1 MTKRVQWGI
10 LSTASIGERRVLPA
24 MLHSEYA
31 ELAAIASRSLD
42 TAKAMAAKFSI
53 PKAYGSYDELLNDP
67 EIEAIYNP
75 LPNHLHVEWS
85 VRAASHGKHVLCE
98 KPISRDV
105 AEARRLRE
113 AADNFHVKIGEAFMV
128 RTHPQWLRTAELVRT
143 GRIGKVRSVL
153 GFFSYFNVD
162 PKNVRNI
169 AEHAG
174 GALMDI
180 GCYPIKT
187 SRFVLGEEPVRVFAS
202 IERDPNFKTDRLSSA
217 ILEFPSAQSIFT
229 CSTQMVNYQRMQF
242 FGETGR
248 IDVEIPFNAPTDK
261 HTRIFIDDGKDL
273 AGANAVMES
282 FPICDQYTIQAD
294 LFSAAIRNNTEVP
307 NPIDDAISN
316 MAVID
321 ALFRSAH
328 SGKWEAPERL

>member
-1 MTKRVQWGI
+1 MSKKVKWGI

-24 MLHSEYA
+24 MLHCERA
-31 ELAAIASRSLD
+31 ELRAIASRSLD
-42 TAKAMAAKFSI
+42 KAKALARKFSI
-53 PKAYGSYDELLNDP
+53 PKAYGSYDELFNDP

-105 AEARRLRE
+105 AEARLLRE

-162 PKNVRNI
+162 PNNVRNI
-169 AEHAG
+169 ADNAG

-187 SRFVLGEEPVRVFAS
+187 SRFVLGEEPFRVFAS
-202 IERDPNFKTDRLSSA
+202 VERDPNFKTDRLSSA
-217 ILEFPSAQSIFT
+217 ILEFPSAQSVFT

-242 FGETGR
+242 FGDTGR

-273 AGANAVMES
+273 AGAGAVMES

-294 LFSAAIRNNTEVP
+294 LFSAAIRENTEVP